1 MGKLKS
7 MSLKKSFC
15 LIVFIAAMIVIV
27 LSTAAVKICSQKH
40 DEITVS
46 HAFIANGALIYPEN
60 GRYIMEAAADD
71 ADADTTAYTDSEL
84 LICRTLEILIVLLPV
99 LFSVLGI
106 GCAAISF
113 YHIKLKEP
121 LKALQQGID
130 HISKNDLDFTI
141 DYQKQDELGK
151 LCSAFE
157 CMRRELVRN
166 NRHMWNLVDER
177 KKINASISHD
187 LRTPITVIKGY
198 SEYLDKNT
206 GKGTLTERGIRE
218 IAVYIH
224 QAAGRLEEYADSVHE
239 MQSLED
245 MRLEY
250 REVSL
255 SAFEEEMVSQFSVI
269 GGQTAKKIC
278 VSSELPQQTV
288 ILSTAA
294 VFRITEN
301 IISNA
306 LRYCKEKIEVD
317 ISFSQPFLTVMVTDD
332 GKGFSQKDLIEA
344 TDYFYKGKSSK
355 DHFGIGLSI
364 CKMLSEKH
372 GGCIRLDNAPGKGAR
387 VTVKIKTENLSAL

>member
-60 GRYIMEAAADD
+60 GRYIMEAATDD

-130 HISKNDLDFTI
+130 HISNNDLDFTI
-141 DYQKQDELGK
+141 DYQKHDELGK

-206 GKGTLTERGIRE
+206 GKGTLTERGIQE

-269 GGQTAKKIC
+269 GGQSAKKIC

-317 ISFSQPFLTVMVTDD
+317 ISFSQPFLIVMVTDD

>member
-15 LIVFIAAMIVIV
+15 LIVFIAAMIVIA
-27 LSTAAVKICSQKH
+27 LSAAAVKICSRKH
-40 DEITVS
+40 DEITLS
-46 HAFIANGALIYPEN
+46 HAFIANGAHIYPEN
-60 GRYIMEAAADD
+60 GRYIMETPTDD
-71 ADADTTAYTDSEL
+71 TFDNDVKYTDTEL
-84 LICRTLEILIVLLPV
+84 LICRTMELLIVLLPV

-106 GCAAISF
+106 GFAAISF

-121 LKALQQGID
+121 LRALRQGID
-130 HISKNDLDFTI
+130 HISNNDLDFTI
-141 DYQKQDELGK
+141 DYQNQDELGE
-151 LCSAFE
+151 LCGAFE
-157 CMRRELVRN
+157 AMRRELVRN
-166 NRHMWNLVDER
+166 NRYMWNLVDER
-177 KKINASISHD
+177 RKINASISHD

-206 GKGTLTERGIRE
+206 GKGTLTEGGIRE

-239 MQSLED
+239 IQALED
-245 MRLEY
+245 LRLEY
-250 REVSL
+250 QEVSL
-255 SAFEEEMVSQFSVI
+255 SDFEEEMVSQLSVI
-269 GGQTAKKIC
+269 DKQTAKKIC

-288 ILSTAA
+288 VLSTAA

-306 LRYCKEKIEVD
+306 LRYCKEKIEAD
-317 ISFSQPFLTVMVTDD
+317 ISFSQPFLIIMITDD
-332 GKGFSQKDLIEA
+332 GKGFSQKDLAEA
-344 TDYFYKGKSSK
+344 TNCFYKGKSSR

-372 GGCIRLDNAPGKGAR
+372 GGLIQLDNAPGKGAR
-387 VTVKIKTENLSAL
+387 VTVKIKTEHLSAL

>member
-15 LIVFIAAMIVIV
+15 LIVFIAAMIVIA
-27 LSTAAVKICSQKH
+27 LSATAVKICSRKH
-40 DEITVS
+40 DEITLS
-46 HAFIANGALIYPEN
+46 HAFIANGAHIYPEN
-60 GRYIMEAAADD
+60 GRYIMETPTDD
-71 ADADTTAYTDSEL
+71 TSDNDIKYTDTEL
-84 LICRTLEILIVLLPV
+84 LICRTMELLIVLLPV

-106 GCAAISF
+106 GFAAISF

-121 LKALQQGID
+121 LRALRQGID
-130 HISKNDLDFTI
+130 HISNNDLDFTI
-141 DYQKQDELGK
+141 DYQNHDELGE
-151 LCSAFE
+151 LCGAFE
-157 CMRRELVRN
+157 AIRRELVRN
-166 NRHMWNLVDER
+166 NRYMWNLVDER
-177 KKINASISHD
+177 RKINASISHD

-206 GKGTLTERGIRE
+206 GKGTLTEGGIRD

-239 MQSLED
+239 IQALED
-245 MRLEY
+245 LRLEY
-250 REVSL
+250 QEVSL
-255 SAFEEEMVSQFSVI
+255 SDFEEEMVSQLSVI
-269 GGQTAKKIC
+269 DKQTTKKIC

-288 ILSTAA
+288 VLSTAA

-306 LRYCKEKIEVD
+306 LRYCKEKIEAD
-317 ISFSQPFLTVMVTDD
+317 ISFSQPFLIIMITDD
-332 GKGFSQKDLIEA
+332 GKGFSQKDLAEA
-344 TDYFYKGKSSK
+344 TNCFYKGKSSR

-372 GGCIRLDNAPGKGAR
+372 GGFIQLDNAPGKGAR
-387 VTVKIKTENLSAL
+387 VTVKIKTEHLSAL

>member
-27 LSTAAVKICSQKH
+27 LSAAAVKICSRKH
-40 DEITVS
+40 DEITLS
-46 HAFIANGALIYPEN
+46 HAFIANGAQIYPEN
-60 GRYIMEAAADD
+60 GRYIMETPTDD
-71 ADADTTAYTDSEL
+71 TSDNDIKYTDTEL
-84 LICRTLEILIVLLPV
+84 LICRTMELLIVLLPV

-106 GCAAISF
+106 GFAAISF

-121 LKALQQGID
+121 LRTLRQGID
-130 HISKNDLDFTI
+130 HISNNDLDFTI
-141 DYQKQDELGK
+141 DYQNQDELGE
-151 LCSAFE
+151 LCGAFE
-157 CMRRELVRN
+157 SMRRELVRN
-166 NRHMWNLVDER
+166 NRYMWNLVDER
-177 KKINASISHD
+177 RKINASISHD

-239 MQSLED
+239 IQALED
-245 MRLEY
+245 LRLEY
-250 REVSL
+250 QEVSL
-255 SAFEEEMVSQFSVI
+255 SDFEEEMVSQLSVI
-269 GGQTAKKIC
+269 DKQTTKKIC

-288 ILSTAA
+288 VLSTAA

-306 LRYCKEKIEVD
+306 LRYCKEKIEAD
-317 ISFSQPFLTVMVTDD
+317 ISFSQPFLIVMITDD
-332 GKGFSQKDLIEA
+332 GKGFSQKDLAEA
-344 TDYFYKGKSSK
+344 TNCFYKGKSSR

-372 GGCIRLDNAPGKGAR
+372 GGFIQLDNAPGKGAR
-387 VTVKIKTENLSAL
+387 VTVKIKTEHLSAL